1 VDCVSFWAIFSQT
14 HQVTLVFQKQIDSEA
29 KIPETEV
36 LTGNG
41 SKLDQGIYQLRTGLS
56 IMYLQSLVCSC
67 DYFIYY

>member
-14 HQVTLVFQKQIDSEA
+14 HQVTLAFQKQINSET

-56 IMYLQSLVCSC
+56 IICNLRCVVVITSY
-67 DYFIYY
+67 IR